1 MTSRD
6 AVRQLIIA
14 IHERHADAILNGKK
28 THELRRRLRSVSE
41 GDRVY
46 LYATAPV
53 SAVVGWFV
61 VRSVSR
67 NAPDSM
73 WAEVGAGFAISETEF
88 DAYTSGAAEV
98 TALEVAEPSRL
109 RRPAAVP
116 ELIEIAPDFTPPQS
130 VTMLR
135 NPGLREH
142 LEQLAV

>member
-1 MTSRD
+1 MTSPD
-6 AVRQLIIA
+6 AVRQILIA
-14 IHERHADAILNGKK
+14 IHERHADAILRGTK

-46 LYATAPV
+46 LYATAPI
-53 SAVVGWFV
+53 SAVVGCFV
-61 VRSVSR
+61 VRSVNR
-67 NAPDSM
+67 NSPDGI
-73 WAEVGAGFAISETEF
+73 WAAIGTGFAISEAEF

-98 TALEVAEPSRL
+98 TALEVADPSRL

-116 ELIEIAPDFTPPQS
+116 ELIEIAPEFTPPQS

-142 LEQLAV
+142 LEQLAS